1 MSTAALQYAA
11 ALQETGCT
19 LAQLEAA
26 AAYLTGSAPLW
37 EALCSPA
44 VEALSLIH
52 ILNTDFE
59 GGRHARRVGEITA
72 MEEGR

>member
-26 AAYLTGSAPLW
+26 AAYSLAAPPLGG
-37 EALCSPA
+37 A
-44 VEALSLIH
+44 V
-52 ILNTDFE
+52 
-59 GGRHARRVGEITA
+59 
-72 MEEGR
+72 

>member
-26 AAYLTGSAPLW
+26 AAYLTGSGPPLGG
-37 EALCSPA
+37 A
-44 VEALSLIH
+44 V
-52 ILNTDFE
+52 
-59 GGRHARRVGEITA
+59 
-72 MEEGR
+72 